1 MDTETRAGVD
11 LVQVLDA
18 LVEIVLDGGE
28 GGHYGRRPEPVR
40 DHGEVCEVPLYAG
53 VEDGLGSSVAQGG
66 SVLVQQV
73 HQLFCDHPEKIKYVI
88 SWQRNMCLRPI

>member
-1 MDTETRAGVD
+1 M
-11 LVQVLDA
+11 
-18 LVEIVLDGGE
+18 
-28 GGHYGRRPEPVR
+28 R

-88 SWQRNMCLRPI
+88 SW